1 MMRRML
7 FFCGLLFLAGISVWA
22 WAGSAGPPRPVSFI
36 LLHVNDTHSQF
47 VPRPYILRFPG
58 METAVSVPLGSVSK
72 MAALVRQTRDRHPH
86 VLFLHAGDMVQG
98 SLYYTLFHG
107 QAEARVFNAMGLDV
121 MASGNHEFDR
131 GAGGILPLLNHADF
145 PVVSANMDVSGDPD
159 LAGRIAPYVIKQV
172 DGVPVAVIGLL
183 TRDLAQMSSP
193 PDTLRMHMVIQTA
206 QKTIDRL
213 TARGSGS
220 LFC

>member
-1 MMRRML
+1 
-7 FFCGLLFLAGISVWA
+7 
-22 WAGSAGPPRPVSFI
+22 
-36 LLHVNDTHSQF
+36 
-47 VPRPYILRFPG
+47 
-58 METAVSVPLGSVSK
+58 

-213 TARGSGS
+213 TAQGIRIIILLTHIGYEQDQRVGSSVTGADIIVGGHSHTLLGNFKDLGVGAPGALSHRGHGTGWG
-220 LFC
+220 